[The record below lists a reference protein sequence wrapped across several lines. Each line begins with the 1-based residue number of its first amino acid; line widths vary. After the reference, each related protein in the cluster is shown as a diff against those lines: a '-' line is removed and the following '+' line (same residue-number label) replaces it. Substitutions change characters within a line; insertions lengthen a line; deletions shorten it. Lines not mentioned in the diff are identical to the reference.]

1 VTLRAHV
8 LVVVATAVIVA
19 AILRLLYL
27 RQLRSKYALV
37 WLCLVVAMVPFV
49 VFPTLLQDIADV
61 VGVKYGTTVFLLF
74 GVAFLFLV
82 VVHFSWELSRL
93 EMRSRSLAEEVALLR
108 TELTTSSSAG
118 RGDSGEVA
126 PG

>member
-1 VTLRAHV
+1 MTLRAHIA
-8 LVVVATAVIVA
+8 LVVATAIIVA

-27 RQLRSKYALV
+27 RQLRSKYALI
-37 WLCLVVAMVPFV
+37 WLCLVVLMLPFV
-49 VFPTLLQDIADV
+49 AVPTLLQDVADV
-61 VGVKYGTTVFLLF
+61 VGVRYGTTAFLMF

-108 TELTTSSSAG
+108 TELTTPPAAD
-118 RGDSGEVA
+118 RAESGEPA